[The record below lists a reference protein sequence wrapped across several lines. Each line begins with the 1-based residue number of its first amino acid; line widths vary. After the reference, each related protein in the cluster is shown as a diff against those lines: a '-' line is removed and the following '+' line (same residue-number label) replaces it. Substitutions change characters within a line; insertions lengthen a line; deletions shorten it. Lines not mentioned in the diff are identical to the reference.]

1 MRRKSGKA
9 LLRSCMPA
17 SSARFSLFALFLLGL
32 NIAGYAQQPTQ
43 PTRAMQSRLQR
54 FMGGE
59 PGAWTPEQLATMARL
74 RDAAIAD
81 PFAYIELEHLTD
93 TIGPRL
99 SGSPQAQAA
108 VEWVAAE
115 MRALG
120 ATVTL
125 EKTMVPHWVRGEETA
140 ALTAWPGAT
149 PGTEQKIIV
158 TALGGSVAT
167 PPRGVTAPVVVV
179 DNFAELKALP
189 PGAVQGKILVLNHS
203 FDKQLAAEGQG
214 TMAYGQ
220 AVVYRGLAPTVGAA
234 AGAVAVLVRSVGGAD
249 FRLPHTGAT
258 SYGEGAQKIP
268 AGAITAEDADL
279 LARLSKGGPV
289 TLRLTLTPQTLPHVP
304 SYNVIADWKG
314 SEHPE
319 QVVIVSGH
327 LDSWDLG
334 TGAIDD
340 GAGIVV
346 SMQAIHL
353 LQKLGVH
360 PKRTVRFIAWMDEES
375 GSEGAATYAEEHAGQ
390 LGDHIAALESDLG
403 CDHPIGITYA
413 GSPQLEQYLRPVADA
428 LAPIGASVLSRGEDA
443 GEDVAAIVTKG
454 VPGFTPTQD
463 SRFYFNY
470 HHTAADT
477 LDKVDAHHLAENA
490 AVMAVTAYAL
500 ADAGEA
506 APRQT
511 AAK

>member
-1 MRRKSGKA
+1 MPRLLLAA
-9 LLRSCMPA
+9 LLLFTLHST
-17 SSARFSLFALFLLGL
+17 AR
-32 NIAGYAQQPTQ
+32 AQQAGQ
-43 PTRAMQSRLQR
+43 PTPAMQARLQR
-54 FMGGE
+54 FTPDA
-59 PGAWTPEQLATMARL
+59 PGAWNPEQLATMARL
-74 RDAAIAD
+74 REAALAD
-81 PFAYIELEHLTD
+81 TYAYAELEHLTD
-93 TIGPRL
+93 SIGPRL

-108 VEWVAAE
+108 VEWVADQ

-120 ATVTL
+120 ATVAL

-140 ALTAWPGAT
+140 ALTAWPGGAS
-149 PGTEQKIIV
+149 GTEQKIVV

-167 PPRGVTAPVVVV
+167 PRQGIIAPVVVV
-179 DNFAELKALP
+179 DSFAELKALSP
-189 PGAVQGKILVLNHS
+189 DATRGKILVLNHA
-203 FDKQLAAEGQG
+203 FDKQLAATGQG
-214 TMAYGQ
+214 GVAYGQ
-220 AVVYRGLAPTVGAA
+220 AVIYRGLAPTVGAA

-258 SYGEGAQKIP
+258 SYPENEKKIP
-268 AGAITAEDADL
+268 AGAVTAEDADL
-279 LARLSKGGPV
+279 LATLARQGKV
-289 TLRLTLTPQTLPHVP
+289 TMRLTLTPQTLPHVR

-314 SEHPE
+314 SQNPE

-360 PKRTVRFIAWMDEES
+360 PRRTVRFIAWMDEES
-375 GSEGAATYAEEHAGQ
+375 GSEGAATYAEEHAKQ
-390 LGDHIAALESDLG
+390 LGDQIAALESDLG
-403 CDHPIGITYA
+403 CDHPTGITYA
-413 GSPQLEQYLRPVADA
+413 GSPRLEAYLRPVADA
-428 LAPIGASVLSRGEDA
+428 LAPIGASVLTRGEDA
-443 GEDVAAIVTKG
+443 GEDVAAIVSKG

-477 LDKVDAHHLAENA
+477 LDKVDPRHLAENA
-490 AVMAVTAYAL
+490 AVVAVTAYAL
-500 ADAGEA
+500 ADAQEP
-506 APRQT
+506 APRQPAV
-511 AAK
+511 AAGN